1 MSAKTKIVVLH
12 MKEIIYT
19 AIFVVLGIVLL
30 ILFLFMFFP
39 RHDTSANESSY
50 VPGVYTATFSVNNT
64 DLEVEVYV
72 DNKHINAVR
81 FKNLSE
87 SVSAMYPLMQPTIE
101 TISEQLCKTQ
111 NIDQVE
117 YSDEN
122 AYTSQIILK
131 AIREALAKA
140 IEKNRA

>member
-19 AIFVVLGIVLL
+19 AIFVILGIVLL

-39 RHDTSANESSY
+39 HTDSSSNEISY
-50 VPGVYTATFSVNNT
+50 VPGVYTSTFSINNT

-72 DNKHINAVR
+72 DSTHINAVR
-81 FKNLSE
+81 FNNLTD

-101 TISEQLCKTQ
+101 TISEQLCETQ
-111 NIDQVE
+111 NINQIK

-122 AYTSQIILK
+122 AYTSQVILK
-131 AIREALAKA
+131 AIKQALAKA
-140 IEKNRA
+140 QK